1 MSMQNDEEEG
11 ENTPTKSTAY
21 AAVVRLSFITAGF
34 VLAALYLESTYGRI
48 RLGNLYYP
56 YFVISLLGLFGVT
69 VYIEE
74 IYGLFGR
81 SPDLDFVE
89 SVKVTLKEWRR
100 PIGLVLIGTVYLF
113 IIDIVGF
120 FSASGLAMIALM
132 LVGGSR
138 DTKQIVGV
146 TLLVLV
152 LVYVL
157 FVRLMGLQ
165 PPEGMFI

>member
-1 MSMQNDEEEG
+1 MQNDEEG
-11 ENTPTKSTAY
+11 ENAPTKSTAY
-21 AAVVRLSFITAGF
+21 VAVVRLSFITAGF

-48 RLGNLYYP
+48 RLNNLYYP

-74 IYGLFGR
+74 IYGLLGR

-89 SVKVTLKEWRR
+89 SLRVTLEEWKR

-113 IIDIVGF
+113 IIDLVGF
-120 FSASGLAMIALM
+120 FSASALAMVALM
-132 LVGGSR
+132 LVGGAR
-138 DTKQIVGV
+138 DAKQIVGV
-146 TLLVLV
+146 TLLVLA
-152 LVYVL
+152 LVYLL

-165 PPEGMFI
+165 PPEGMLI